1 MKYKNQQQGV
11 LTDMRKK
18 IFTHATAAAL
28 AALMAFSIPGET
40 LAVKAENDSDFA
52 ASMKER
58 FANPE
63 MAHRPYARWW
73 LAEGSHTDETIRESI
88 KELYDAGYG
97 GIEFVTLDESE
108 HLDNE
113 TYAWGSKEWIHD
125 SKLIIEE
132 CQKLGMSV
140 SMTSGTHWATANLTI
155 INPDMEE
162 ASQELGYTVTDSFQ
176 GSFQGE
182 LRLCSLPEGVTKRR
196 LVSVVAGKI
205 LGSTED
211 GSTVDVNSFEVVS
224 DDQLQIETD
233 EDGNLISVT
242 ADYTAP
248 GDGDYQL
255 FAFYQYGTGEYFT
268 PATTGKSY
276 SINYL
281 DKVGAQALIKYWDE
295 NVLTDDLQEIIDQ
308 IDECDLYMDSLEL
321 NTKGEETVGHLWSTQ
336 FLDEFKNRMGYDLTP
351 YLPLIIRYGGDWGAV
366 MHYNYEAEDEE
377 NADFCKK
384 LRNDFYQVMTE
395 LYTEN
400 SLEVLAD
407 WLHGKNMKLRAE
419 NSYGKTLEISQPIAA
434 LDYVE
439 TESFEFGN
447 EIDSYRSM
455 AGGAHLLNKRFSS
468 ETGALGNGNYR
479 YNNGYFRQIFYMQYA
494 AGIQKTVTHGY
505 SSSYGPDANVS
516 WPGYEGMYASISE
529 RFNKRQPGSV
539 DYAEVNQHLSR
550 IQKALEEGAPQMDL
564 AILRTEYNL
573 NAWTVGFADGNDV
586 YNNLTHNHVGM
597 YWQDMELQNAGY
609 TYDFFSPYLLNAD
622 GVSCSNK
629 VINEDG
635 AAYQA
640 VIVMEEELPFAA
652 AQTLLDWAK
661 SGLPVVFVNNA
672 AETINFGDPEINE
685 AAAITTGHND
695 GKDEELADIVS
706 QIKSLDNVRT
716 VDSEADA
723 YEALQELGV
732 QPRAQQVTSNDKVL
746 TALRKAEDA
755 SYLYAYNYMYEDT
768 DDYVGQISIEGTYTP
783 YELDTWSG
791 DVTLLSDYEVSD
803 GRTVLNVDL
812 TPGDTVVYILDPA
825 EVKETAGTEETKD
838 PAEHISLTG
847 WNLTVDSF
855 EAGEKLE
862 RTEENPDTGVT
873 TTEVTY
879 DTNHNMINAGV
890 QDILVP
896 WKEIPAVG
904 ENVSGIGIYTTSFEL
919 PENWNEEEKGIYFS
933 ADNVNYG
940 TVSVFVNGEKVPVN
954 MDAVKAELTNV
965 VKAGENTIEVRVTSS
980 LKNVL
985 RSMNYIVDAEE
996 EPADYGMTGNTELV
1010 IYEK

>member
-1 MKYKNQQQGV
+1 MK
-11 LTDMRKK
+11 KK
-18 IFTHATAAAL
+18 IFMHTTAAAL
-28 AALMAFSIPGET
+28 AVSISGESLVVMAGE
-40 LAVKAENDSDFA
+40 NNDFA
-52 ASMKER
+52 ATIKER

-140 SMTSGTHWATANLTI
+140 SMTSGTHWATANLTV

-176 GSFQGE
+176 GAFQGE
-182 LRLCSLPEGVTKRR
+182 LKLCALPEGVTKRT

-205 LGSTED
+205 LDSTEE
-211 GSTVDVNSFEVVS
+211 GSTVDVSSFEVVG
-224 DDQLQIETD
+224 DDHIQVETD
-233 EDGNLISVT
+233 ADGNIASVNV
-242 ADYTAP
+242 DYTAP
-248 GDGDYQL
+248 EEGNYQL

-295 NVLTDDLQEIIDQ
+295 NVLTDDVQEIINQ
-308 IDECDLYMDSLEL
+308 IDECDMYMDSLEL
-321 NTKGEETVGHLWSTQ
+321 NTKGEETVGHLWSSQ

-366 MHYNYEAEDEE
+366 MHYNYESADEE

-468 ETGALGNGNYR
+468 ETGALSGGNYR

-505 SSSYGPDANVS
+505 SSPYGPDANVA
-516 WPGYEGMYASISE
+516 WPGYEGMYSSISE

-539 DYAEVNQHLSR
+539 DYPEVNMHLSR
-550 IQKALEEGAPQMDL
+550 IQKALEEGTPQMDI
-564 AILRTEYNL
+564 AILRNEYNL

-586 YNNLTHNHVGM
+586 YNNLTHNHIGM

-622 GVSCSNK
+622 GVSCTNGL
-629 VINEDG
+629 INENG

-640 VIVMEEELPFAA
+640 AIVMEEELPFEA
-652 AQTLLDWAK
+652 AQTLLEWAK

-672 AETINFGDPEINE
+672 QETINFGDPEINE

-695 GKDEELADIVS
+695 GKDADLAEIVS
-706 QIKSLDNVRT
+706 EIKGLDNVRT
-716 VDSEADA
+716 VDSETDA

-732 QPRAQQVTSNDKVL
+732 QPRAKQVTSNDKVL
-746 TALRKAEDA
+746 TALRKADDA
-755 SYLYAYNYMYEDT
+755 SYLYTYNYMYQDSE
-768 DDYVGQISIEGTYTP
+768 DYVGQISVDGTYIP

-791 DVTLLSDYEVSD
+791 EVTALSDYEISD
-803 GRTVLNVDL
+803 GRTVLNLDL
-812 TPGDTVVYILDPA
+812 APGDTFVYVLEPS
-825 EVKETAGTEETKD
+825 ENVETKETDENAD
-838 PAEHISLTG
+838 PEEHISLTD

-879 DTNHNMINAGV
+879 DTKHNLIDAGV
-890 QDILVP
+890 QDTLIP
-896 WKEIPAVG
+896 WKDIASIG
-904 ENVSGIGIYTTSFEL
+904 ENVSGIGIYTNSFEL
-919 PENWNEEEKGIYFS
+919 PEDWDSKQKGIYFT
-933 ADNVNYG
+933 ADSINYG
-940 TVSVFVNGEKVPVN
+940 TISVYVNGEKTAVN
-954 MDAVKAELTNV
+954 MDAVKADLSDV
-965 VKAGENTIEVRVTSS
+965 VKAGENTIEVHVTSS

-985 RSMNYIVDAEE
+985 RSMGHIVEAEE

-1010 IYEK
+1010 IYNK